1 MSLQI
6 FSLSVYISDSSYV
19 KGLRGV
25 SLKVFNSSEPDAVGD
40 LCYQDTSGD
49 GDTPLS
55 NVTLT
60 DCSSGSIIRL
70 YNSRNTAQDDKVYSI
85 YAQLLITE
93 VQVLADKGKR
103 FCSYIV
109 TGNGIVL
116 YYIVFMSD
124 QRSFHTF
131 TYIVGIILWVCICTS
146 TTVCVGCLGIGVLM
160 GVCVCVSIQFGFK
173 SCSVQ
178 ACM

>member
-1 MSLQI
+1 MKQRQICPKLILVKNVSDTSMSLQI

-19 KGLRGV
+19 KRLRGV
-25 SLKVFNSSEPDAVGD
+25 SLKVFNSSEPDAFGD

-70 YNSRNTAQDDKVYSI
+70 YNSRNTAQDDKVYSK

-93 VQVLADKGKR
+93 VQVLADKGKH
-103 FCSYIV
+103 SAV
-109 TGNGIVL
+109 TL
-116 YYIVFMSD
+116 
-124 QRSFHTF
+124 
-131 TYIVGIILWVCICTS
+131 
-146 TTVCVGCLGIGVLM
+146 
-160 GVCVCVSIQFGFK
+160 
-173 SCSVQ
+173 
-178 ACM
+178 